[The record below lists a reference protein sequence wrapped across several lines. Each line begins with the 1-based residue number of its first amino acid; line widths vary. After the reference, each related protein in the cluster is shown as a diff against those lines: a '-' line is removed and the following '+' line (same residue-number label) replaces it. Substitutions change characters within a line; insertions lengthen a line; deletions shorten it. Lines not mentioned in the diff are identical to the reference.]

1 MARTLVLDFDGGKCI
16 PAVPAGAGKL
26 FTVDVKS
33 RDSCQSWRNF
43 ILVEWMPCALAVLP
57 HQGHAPDRG
66 FFYFNSNKSRC
77 AMGLLQLTGALVF
90 FDGGGDWRREARP
103 LVVREGSRG
112 VVVIFLFS
120 GSFVL
125 FGLDSCPCILYVR
138 ICTRMFS
145 LPSNTDTYYKK
156 K

>member
-1 MARTLVLDFDGGKCI
+1 
-16 PAVPAGAGKL
+16 
-26 FTVDVKS
+26 
-33 RDSCQSWRNF
+33 
-43 ILVEWMPCALAVLP
+43 
-57 HQGHAPDRG
+57 
-66 FFYFNSNKSRC
+66 
-77 AMGLLQLTGALVF
+77 MGLLQLMGALDF
-90 FDGGGDWRREARP
+90 FDGCGDRRREARP

-138 ICTRMFS
+138 ICTHMFS

-156 K
+156 NRGL